1 MKHAEPLYNVWKKSE
16 SQISKRDLP
25 FDKIQIDNLIS
36 TIFSN
41 GPCYFYIIDF
51 FDMKIKYMSP
61 DITAIHGLQS
71 ESTTFQDILDLIH
84 PDDMEYISKAE
95 TKAFELARKIGPEKF
110 RKYKISYCFRL
121 KNAEGRYELF
131 NHQAINLTADENGAM
146 AKALNIHTNISHLAC
161 TNNFKLS
168 AIGMFGAPS
177 YLNIDV
183 EDQIKLP
190 DSSAPL
196 FSKREI
202 QIIRLMAD
210 GCTSQDIADKLFIA
224 HDTVKNHRKKI
235 LSKSGSKNI
244 GQLIARCITGGL
256 L

>member
-1 MKHAEPLYNVWKKSE
+1 MKSSEKIYDVWKKFE
-16 SQISKRDLP
+16 PQISKRELP
-25 FDKIQIDNLIS
+25 FSKTQIDSL
-36 TIFSN
+36 TAEIFSN
-41 GPCYFYIIDF
+41 GPSYFYILDLSN
-51 FDMKIKYMSP
+51 MKISNVSCEIKH
-61 DITAIHGLQS
+61 IHGLQP
-71 ESTTFQDILDLIH
+71 EETIFQDILDLIH

-121 KNAEGRYELF
+121 RNAEGSYELF

-146 AKALNIHTNISHLAC
+146 AKALNIHTNISHLSC
-161 TNNFKLS
+161 TNTFKLS
-168 AIGMFGAPS
+168 AIGMFGEPS

-183 EDQIKLP
+183 GDKVTLP
-190 DSSAPL
+190 DSSAPV

-210 GCTSQDIADKLFIA
+210 GCTSQDIANKLFIA

-244 GQLIARCITGGL
+244 GHLIARCITGGL